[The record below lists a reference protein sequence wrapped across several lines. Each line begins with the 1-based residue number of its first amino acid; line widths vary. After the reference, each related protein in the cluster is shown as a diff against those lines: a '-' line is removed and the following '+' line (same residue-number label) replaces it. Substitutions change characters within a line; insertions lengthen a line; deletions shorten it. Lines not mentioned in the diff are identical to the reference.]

1 MMKLCH
7 AQRYSAEDGTFLPLH
22 ALVLL
27 STGNDV
33 YHLGTEN
40 AVYSRKVPEYSFMKN
55 DLNDSTVLG
64 MVLNDAT
71 VVSYGEEH
79 YEVASEEDVQIQHA
93 SALVLAV
100 LPQLCLWRDQK

>member
-1 MMKLCH
+1 MMSITMELRT
-7 AQRYSAEDGTFLPLH
+7 QSIAEKSP
-22 ALVLL
+22 
-27 STGNDV
+27 ST
-33 YHLGTEN
+33 L
-40 AVYSRKVPEYSFMKN
+40 FMRN